1 MNIPEPSRP
10 LPSLGVST
18 DQGLL
23 QWLSSVDHKM
33 IGIMYLLVSLLFF
46 LIGGV
51 LALLMRVQL
60 ALPLLHFLGP
70 ETYNQFFTM
79 HGTTMIFFVAMPAV
93 FGFSVYFV
101 PLMIG
106 ANEMAFPRLNAFGL
120 WLTLFGGL
128 LLYFSFLAG
137 GAPDAGWFNYAPLN
151 ENNYSIGPGIDYYAM
166 GLLISGIGS
175 VVTSINLIVTIL
187 NYRVK
192 GMALNKLPLF
202 VWMVLVNSFLLLAAF
217 PSLNAAL
224 AMLLLDRQF
233 NAHFFNSGHGG
244 SALLWQHLFWIFGH
258 PEVYILIL
266 PPFGILS
273 EVFQVFSR
281 KAIFG
286 YPFVAASS
294 VAIALLAFGVWAHH
308 MFAVGLGNTVDS
320 FFSASSMLIG
330 IPTGVKIFNW
340 LATMYGGKIRFTVSM
355 LFAIAFLV
363 EFTIGGLSGIAFS
376 IVPIDWQ
383 LTDTYYVVAHI
394 HYVFIGGT
402 VFGLLAG
409 LFYWFPKM
417 TGRLP
422 DERLGKWFFWLFV
435 IGFNLTFLVQH
446 ALGMMGMPRRV
457 YTYPALPG
465 YGVLNFISTAG
476 AFLMGASV
484 LLLVYIIHRGLL
496 KGKTAGAD
504 PWNAYTLEWATTSPP
519 ALKNFDIL
527 PAVTGRRP
535 FWDMKQAAHSVQY
548 GTGVIPM
555 QVNQPDNKMMIK
567 LVVGTEAMFFL
578 CLIIAFVYM
587 AFQSGF
593 EPHELNEL
601 DIRTTGVYTLLLIA
615 SSMTLLFAE
624 RCFKKDNMRGHK
636 SWLFITLLLG
646 ATFLFGQGR
655 EYLRLIRENI
665 TLSGSVFGSS
675 FFTLTGFHGLHVFI
689 GLIILSIILLLAFLR
704 DDRRPGVRSSGGAPG
719 VSRSGR
725 ALGVAAIYWHFVDI
739 VWIVVF
745 TVVYVLPKFS
755 SI

>member
-1 MNIPEPSRP
+1 MEELVTIPEPDRP
-10 LPSLGVST
+10 FPGLGVSSN
-18 DQGLL
+18 QGLL
-23 QWLSSVDHKM
+23 QWISSVDHKM

-46 LIGGV
+46 LVGGL
-51 LALLMRVQL
+51 LALFMRVQL
-60 ALPLLHFLGP
+60 ALPLNHFLGP
-70 ETYNQFFTM
+70 EAYNQFFTM

-120 WLTLFGGL
+120 WLTFFGGL

-151 ENNYSIGPGIDYYAM
+151 EKNYSIGPGIDYYAM

-175 VVTSINLIVTIL
+175 VVTSVNLIVTIL

-192 GMALNKLPLF
+192 GMALHKLPLF

-233 NAHFFNSGHGG
+233 NAHFFNTGSGG

-281 KAIFG
+281 KPIFG

-308 MFAVGLGNTVDS
+308 MFAVGLGNPVNT

-330 IPTGVKIFNW
+330 IPTGVKVFNW
-340 LATMYGGKIRFTVSM
+340 LATMYGGKIRFSVSM
-355 LFAIAFLV
+355 LFAIAFLI

-402 VFGLLAG
+402 IFGLLSG

-417 TGRLP
+417 TGKML
-422 DERLGKWFFWLFV
+422 DERAGKWFFWLFV
-435 IGFNLTFLVQH
+435 IGFNGTFLVQH
-446 ALGMMGMPRRV
+446 ALGMLGMPRRV
-457 YTYPALPG
+457 YTYPALPA
-465 YGVLNFISTAG
+465 YGILNFISTAG
-476 AFLMGASV
+476 AFLMGGSV
-484 LLLVYIIHRGLL
+484 LLLVFIIRRSLKRGRE
-496 KGKTAGAD
+496 AGDD
-504 PWNAYTLEWATTSPP
+504 PWDAYTLEWAAASPP
-519 ALKNFDIL
+519 ALKNFDTL
-527 PAVTGRRP
+527 PVVTGRRP
-535 FWDMKQAAHSVQY
+535 FWDMKLAARKRPPPGDPINAATNPPH
-548 GTGVIPM
+548 TKIP
-555 QVNQPDNKMMIK
+555 
-567 LVVGTEAMFFL
+567 G
-578 CLIIAFVYM
+578 
-587 AFQSGF
+587 
-593 EPHELNEL
+593 
-601 DIRTTGVYTLLLIA
+601 
-615 SSMTLLFAE
+615 
-624 RCFKKDNMRGHK
+624 
-636 SWLFITLLLG
+636 
-646 ATFLFGQGR
+646 
-655 EYLRLIRENI
+655 
-665 TLSGSVFGSS
+665 
-675 FFTLTGFHGLHVFI
+675 
-689 GLIILSIILLLAFLR
+689 
-704 DDRRPGVRSSGGAPG
+704 DDYDAQ
-719 VSRSGR
+719 
-725 ALGVAAIYWHFVDI
+725 
-739 VWIVVF
+739 
-745 TVVYVLPKFS
+745 
-755 SI
+755 